1 MPSINFFDCMC
12 FKTLRKYFTGKST
25 EADGKIQS
33 REMESEKKHHI
44 AQLVVFARW
53 DLVNTITN
61 HLIEAFPKLYEEAK
75 K

>member
-1 MPSINFFDCMC
+1 MPSINFFDCMR

-33 REMESEKKHHI
+33 REMEKDIQRSKDISEAYLQGGKAVGDIVKSKK
-44 AQLVVFARW
+44 
-53 DLVNTITN
+53 
-61 HLIEAFPKLYEEAK
+61 K